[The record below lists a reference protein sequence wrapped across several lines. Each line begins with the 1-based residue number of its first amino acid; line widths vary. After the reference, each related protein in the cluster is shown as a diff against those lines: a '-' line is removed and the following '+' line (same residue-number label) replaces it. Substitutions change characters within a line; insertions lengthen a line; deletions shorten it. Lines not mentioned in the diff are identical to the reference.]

1 MKKTLLIFLLAGSA
15 HATPEQSYISK
26 IYCKMLGNSDVKEE
40 YRKLVYKALEELDVP
55 NHEAI
60 PIKKMNNVGP
70 IIALMPLSSF
80 TAFGIWFDEDYLDS
94 CSPEQKVFQIYH
106 EAAHYAQRHHQKV
119 LAASATL
126 TALAAIGMS
135 FLNNELNENN
145 SPHSL
150 AITLGASAATVTL
163 MYLGILPLMVKHQE
177 KTADLEASKKL
188 ISSGN
193 AGVVE
198 AHIQSL
204 RHSTPSHG
212 NIWWFS
218 DKEQADYLEKT
229 MQKKLLTDF

>member
-15 HATPEQSYISK
+15 HATPEQSYVSK

-40 YRKLVYKALEELDVP
+40 YRKLAYKALEELDVP
-55 NHEAI
+55 NPEAI
-60 PIKKMNNVGP
+60 PVKKMNNVGS

-106 EAAHYAQRHHQKV
+106 EAAHYAQQHHQKV

-126 TALAAIGMS
+126 TALAAVGMS
-135 FLNNELNENN
+135 VLNKKLKENN

-150 AITLGASAATVTL
+150 AIILGVSAATVTL
-163 MYLGILPLMVKHQE
+163 MYLGILPLMIKHQE

-204 RHSTPSHG
+204 RHPTPSYG

-229 MQKKLLTDF
+229 VQKKLLTDF